1 MTIHTM
7 MTADESGKELVEMA
21 QQLAQT
27 LVHNNLTSSQIRNV
41 FTEARQIEAMWQMGG
56 EHKISA
62 LRRLTMLKPKL
73 AYQAARLKQSRI
85 DIQDLQ
91 KKLSDAIDEVE
102 KAPADQKDKLFDRFM
117 DFFEAVLAYHRA
129 EGGRN

>member
-7 MTADESGKELVEMA
+7 MTADESGKELVELA

-27 LVHNNLTSSQIRNV
+27 LVRNGLTRAQIRNI
-41 FTEARQIEAMWQMGG
+41 FTEVRQIEAMWQMGG
-56 EHKISA
+56 EHKSDA
-62 LRRLTMLKPKL
+62 LRRLNMLKPKL
-73 AYQAARLKQSRI
+73 AYQTARSNSVK
-85 DIQDLQ
+85 DLQ
-91 KKLSDAIDEVE
+91 ISLSEAIDEVE
-102 KAPADQKDKLFDRFM
+102 KAPVESKDKAFKRFM